1 MPGTVWG
8 RIWLV
13 LRPGL
18 DTALCFVVVGLIIS
32 GAGAG
37 TESFAAFLVVG
48 ILMFQSTMRSTS
60 QGPGLIRRWWRPGAV
75 RFDAVAYTARQS
87 LLSTDHDASH
97 QFPEG
102 VEIDSEFQRRMMT
115 GDFAGNLGERLTE
128 AAPTTDVFLW
138 DLADERHGVHL
149 FEDGTVVTRSIDNVR
164 HPEVVSALESA
175 RHLPFGTDE
184 HFRLW
189 SERAERIRELLRSL
203 GIFEKTIVL
212 QVPWALITVDGSPTP
227 WSMGTSAK
235 DANAAYL
242 RYYEQLR
249 ELGFTLIE
257 LQPLG
262 VLADPEHRWGLAP
275 FHYTQDVYEEIAQRV
290 LTHLGEQGSDATSS
304 GQD

>member
-1 MPGTVWG
+1 MPDQQPSPATSVRVTVYG
-8 RIWLV
+8 SCVAR
-13 LRPGL
+13 
-18 DTALCFVVVGLIIS
+18 DTVDL
-32 GAGAG
+32 AGAG
-37 TESFAAFLVVG
+37 
-48 ILMFQSTMRSTS
+48 
-60 QGPGLIRRWWRPGAV
+60 
-75 RFDAVAYTARQS
+75 RFDVVAYIARQS
-87 LLSTDHDASH
+87 LLSADHDASH
-97 QFPEG
+97 LFPEG
-102 VEIDSEFQRRMMT
+102 VDIDSEFQRRMMT
-115 GDFAGNLGERLTE
+115 GDFAGNLQERLVE
-128 AAPTTDVFLW
+128 AAPEMDVLLW

-189 SERAERIRELLRSL
+189 SARAERMRELLRGL

-242 RYYEQLR
+242 RYYGRLQ

-275 FHYTQDVYEEIAQRV
+275 FHYVQDVYEEIAERV
-290 LTHLGEQGSDATSS
+290 LAQLEEQGPEATPS

>member
-1 MPGTVWG
+1 
-8 RIWLV
+8 V
-13 LRPGL
+13 L
-18 DTALCFVVVGLIIS
+18 
-32 GAGAG
+32 
-37 TESFAAFLVVG
+37 
-48 ILMFQSTMRSTS
+48 
-60 QGPGLIRRWWRPGAV
+60 
-75 RFDAVAYTARQS
+75 
-87 LLSTDHDASH
+87 
-97 QFPEG
+97 
-102 VEIDSEFQRRMMT
+102 
-115 GDFAGNLGERLTE
+115 
-128 AAPTTDVFLW
+128 LW

-164 HPEVVSALESA
+164 HPEVVAALEPA

-189 SERAERIRELLRSL
+189 SAQAEHMRELLTGL
-203 GIFEKTIVL
+203 GLFEKTIVL
-212 QVPWALITVDGSPTP
+212 QVPWALITVEGSPTP

-242 RYYEQLR
+242 RYYERLR

-275 FHYTQDVYEEIAQRV
+275 FHYVQDVYEEIAQRV
-290 LTHLGEQGSDATSS
+290 LAHLGEQGSDATSS